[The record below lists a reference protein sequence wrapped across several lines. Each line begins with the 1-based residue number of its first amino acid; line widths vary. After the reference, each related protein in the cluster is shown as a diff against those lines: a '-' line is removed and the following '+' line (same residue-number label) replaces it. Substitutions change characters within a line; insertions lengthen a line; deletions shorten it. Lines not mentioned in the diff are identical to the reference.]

1 MMKIAASSESW
12 AKVPESRAVLERTFS
27 FHPHQNDAIRT
38 SYKYFRAGV
47 HRFVSRGPLLQP
59 QSKQHF
65 CFLAQVS
72 YDLLNR
78 SWRNLD

>member
-1 MMKIAASSESW
+1 MNHLL

-27 FHPHQNDAIRT
+27 FYPHQNDAIRT